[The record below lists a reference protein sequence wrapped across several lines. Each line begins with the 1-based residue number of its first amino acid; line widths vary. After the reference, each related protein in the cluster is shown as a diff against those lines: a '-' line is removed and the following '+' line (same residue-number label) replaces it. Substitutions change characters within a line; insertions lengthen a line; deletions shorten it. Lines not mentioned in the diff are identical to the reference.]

1 MKKKTRS
8 SCWLVLALLAGIL
21 SGCQPESSP
30 STTTQIADFIPPTQN
45 PAILDIQTEEINP
58 LPTRQT
64 NCDNQ
69 LLFLDDLTIPDGTEV
84 SPGDEVVKRWLI
96 RNEGS
101 CNWNRSY
108 SLQLISGL
116 SLSAGKE
123 KALYPARQSSEAV
136 IEIRFTAPSN
146 PGNYNSWWQAYDPD
160 GNRFG
165 DPIFMEISVVDE

>member
-1 MKKKTRS
+1 MKKIIKS
-8 SCWLVLALLAGIL
+8 NSWIVFALLAGLL

-30 STTTQIADFIPPTQN
+30 SSTTVIADFIPPTQN
-45 PAILDIQTEEINP
+45 LAVLETQTEEINP
-58 LPTRQT
+58 LPTRQP

-69 LLFLDDLTIPDGTEV
+69 LSFLDDLTIPDGTEV

-116 SLSAGKE
+116 SLGVSKE
-123 KALYPARQSSEAV
+123 IALFPARQSSEAV
-136 IEIRFTAPSN
+136 IEIIFTAPSN

-160 GNRFG
+160 GDRFG
-165 DPIFMEISVVDE
+165 DPIFMEISVLDE